1 MINFKLK
8 SPDELLMESEKG
20 DSTVSWFWL
29 TDGDLWWALG
39 NTTLY
44 EYTPEA
50 LARFE
55 HKQSPYSDYWLARFI
70 EDFTEVFADIG
81 ESVPP
86 ELYALTEDLDTFL
99 NEAGDWMEMYETED
113 EEASDFYFEEY
124 DDLISWTYNRSFGS
138 NHLVGGPGFSFFRCD
153 DKIRIIWETQME
165 DGTELWTAK
174 SGQVEMSYNDFVGQV
189 TDFGKRFFEKM
200 SRQVELAVEI
210 DWGDIQLDKE
220 QLVAE
225 HATREQDFYFQ
236 LAALEKGPEAET
248 DWGLVRELLHRMRKE
263 LKSYT

>member
-1 MINFKLK
+1 
-8 SPDELLMESEKG
+8 
-20 DSTVSWFWL
+20 
-29 TDGDLWWALG
+29 
-39 NTTLY
+39 
-44 EYTPEA
+44 
-50 LARFE
+50 
-55 HKQSPYSDYWLARFI
+55 
-70 EDFTEVFADIG
+70 
-81 ESVPP
+81 
-86 ELYALTEDLDTFL
+86 
-99 NEAGDWMEMYETED
+99 
-113 EEASDFYFEEY
+113 
-124 DDLISWTYNRSFGS
+124 
-138 NHLVGGPGFSFFRCD
+138 
-153 DKIRIIWETQME
+153 ME